1 MMQKYARFLLTA
13 LLVVALCPVVAFA
26 DDETAGEGG
35 GNPFDSFISA
45 VTGFTGTGA
54 TPNKTQ
60 ALYSSELPAPPA
72 TNTLPGFEGAEVLPN
87 GGILLGGGDGYV
99 FYLREAAFK
108 GADGSVTAAYRT
120 LECYSPADGTWSTL
134 ASLPSYLEFCSA
146 AIWNEKIY
154 LTGAPMADAGGVPQP
169 STASASSI
177 YTFDVAEGAG
187 IDNQWES
194 VEGVDIPVATS
205 LVNSDGRL
213 EMVGGLRNGAP
224 SSIVAAYDSDSG
236 TLETV
241 GQMSTPVVGAR
252 TVTNDQTLYI
262 YTYGSSLGDLRAG
275 TGSPAMITFS
285 TTEGSQG
292 IGAFPS
298 LSEPSDMSAYPSQRS
313 VMSGA
318 LSTADSGV
326 LFVGPTSESSGT
338 DTYRMNWGSDA
349 FAPFNQTLAS
359 QQLCGAASDVYL
371 NSLYAVAGVL
381 DENGQ
386 ASMVFRCT
394 PMPNASILS
403 GNNGVWRKGS
413 TNTLDFRFS
422 PNFGRFSSYAEV
434 DGDTVAV
441 GSDYEAAP
449 GSTVIQL
456 VPDYLESLEVGEY
469 LLTTYYD
476 NRLTT
481 ITARFIIE
489 EEPSYIPGDG
499 GNGGD
504 EGGYSQPT
512 ALAPTFDPL
521 PVLPIAILA
530 VVAAV
535 LAIVALRRN
544 SSS

>member
-1 MMQKYARFLLTA
+1 MMQKYARFLLTV
-13 LLVVALCPVVAFA
+13 LLVMAFCPAAAFA
-26 DDETAGEGG
+26 NDETAGESG

-45 VTGFTGTGA
+45 VTGFASGT
-54 TPNKTQ
+54 TDKSQ
-60 ALYSSELPAPPA
+60 ALYSSELAVPPL
-72 TNTLPGFEGAEVLPN
+72 TNTLPGFEGAEPLPN

-108 GADGSVTAAYRT
+108 GAGSSITAAYRT
-120 LECYSPADGTWSTL
+120 LECYSSADNTWSTL
-134 ASLPSYLEFCSA
+134 ASLPTYLEFCSA

-154 LTGAPMADAGGVPQP
+154 LTGAPMAESGGIPQH
-169 STASASSI
+169 STASSSVI
-177 YTFDVAEGAG
+177 YTFDVSEGAG

-194 VEGVDIPVATS
+194 ADGVDIPVATS

-224 SSIVAAYDSDSG
+224 SSIIAAYDSDSG

-241 GQMSTPVVGAR
+241 GQMNTPVAGAS
-252 TVTNDQTLYI
+252 TVTNDRVLYI
-262 YTYGSSLGDLRAG
+262 YTCGNSLGDLRAG
-275 TGSPAMITFS
+275 TGTPQVLTYS
-285 TTEGSQG
+285 TTEGEQG
-292 IGAFPS
+292 MGSFPS
-298 LSEPSDMSAYPSQRS
+298 FTEPSDMSVYPSQRA
-313 VMSGA
+313 VISGT
-318 LSTADSGV
+318 LSSADSGV

-338 DTYRMNWGSDA
+338 DTYRMNWGGDS
-349 FAPFNQTLAS
+349 FAPFNQTLSAK
-359 QQLCGAASDVYL
+359 QLCGAASDVYL
-371 NSLYAVAGVL
+371 NNLYGVAGVL
-381 DENGQ
+381 DESGQ
-386 ASMVFRCT
+386 PAMVFRST

-422 PNFGRFSSYAEV
+422 PNFGRFSNYVEV
-434 DGDTVAV
+434 DGDTIAV

-449 GSTVIQL
+449 GSTVVQL
-456 VPDYLESLEVGEY
+456 TPDYLESLEVGEY

-489 EEPSYIPGDG
+489 EAPSYIPGGSD

-504 EGGYSQPT
+504 GGYTQPT

-521 PVLPIAILA
+521 PVLPIAVLA

-535 LAIVALRRN
+535 LAIVALRRH